1 MLKVFLI
8 LHLSRVNSV
17 ELSFI
22 LSLKKMHI
30 IIKKL
35 YVVDFDC
42 NVIFNFSKKKIV
54 NDLLFELMAFKFL
67 LKIKRKK
74 LKI

>member
-1 MLKVFLI
+1 M
-8 LHLSRVNSV
+8 
-17 ELSFI
+17 
-22 LSLKKMHI
+22 
-30 IIKKL
+30 IKKL

-54 NDLLFELMAFKFL
+54 NDLLFELMAFKLL

>member
-8 LHLSRVNSV
+8 LHLSQVNSV

-42 NVIFNFSKKKIV
+42 NVIFNFKKKKIV
-54 NDLLFELMAFKFL
+54 NDLLFELVAFNFL
-67 LKIKRKK
+67 LKIRRKK